1 MKAKQIRHRLTQLS
15 RGCVDKVT
23 RDYLTGH
30 VDGYAGAVY
39 VHDVSVD
46 AMAKA
51 VERIIF
57 DL

>member
-1 MKAKQIRHRLTQLS
+1 
-15 RGCVDKVT
+15 VDKVT

-30 VDGYAGAVY
+30 VDGSAGAVY

-46 AMAKA
+46 AMAKS

-57 DL
+57 DLEAVSFADV

>member
-1 MKAKQIRHRLTQLS
+1 VK
-15 RGCVDKVT
+15 GT

-30 VDGYAGAVY
+30 VVGYAGALH